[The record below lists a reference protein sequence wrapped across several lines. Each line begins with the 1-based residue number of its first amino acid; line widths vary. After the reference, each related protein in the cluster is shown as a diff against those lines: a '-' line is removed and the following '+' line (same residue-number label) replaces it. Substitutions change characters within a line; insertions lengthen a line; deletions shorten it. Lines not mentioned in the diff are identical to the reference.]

1 MAMTRSTLN
10 LGRDIYMDVITDA
23 GEGADRSYE
32 YCLNV
37 FSTTQDHEDFKLIDA
52 FGYASPTNEGAA
64 YLTEDR
70 SELYTAAFYWQKYTH
85 GYGWTEEAKY
95 TDQFNKLEE
104 SGRLVVEA
112 IEDTRAKS
120 CSDMFNNGFNTTS
133 YAGIDTVS
141 LFHTTHPT
149 NGGTT
154 WSNRPST
161 DIALSANAF
170 GQAIQEMMQV
180 KDSKNRPV
188 RSTPKGVVLRVPA
201 ALYMTAKTI
210 EATTRGRPGTAD
222 NDAAVQR
229 EFLNSIFMDQQLTS
243 TTAWFL
249 TDADKSRL
257 GLKLMTGLPRETTMD
272 PQPGYGKAFFYTR
285 DSWVAFWTHA
295 RHTWGTTGA

>member
-32 YCLNV
+32 YCFNT

-52 FGYASPTNEGAA
+52 FGYASVTNEAAA
-64 YLTEDR
+64 YDTEER
-70 SELYTAAFYWQKYTH
+70 SELYTAAYSWIKYTK

-104 SGRLVVEA
+104 NGRLVVEA

-120 CSDMFNNGFNTTS
+120 AADVFNNGFNTTS

-141 LFHTTHPT
+141 LFHTAHPT

-154 WSNRPST
+154 WANRPTT
-161 DIALSANAF
+161 DIALNATNF
-170 GQAIQEMMQV
+170 GQAIQEMMKT

-188 RSTPKGVVLRVPA
+188 RSTPKGVVLRIPA
-201 ALYMTAKTI
+201 DLYMTAKTI
-210 EATTRGRPGTAD
+210 EDTVRGKPGVAD

-229 EFLNSIFMDQQLTS
+229 EFLNSVFMDQQLTS
-243 TTAWFL
+243 ATAWFL

-257 GLKLMTGLPRETTMD
+257 GLKIMTGLPRETTMD
-272 PQPGYGKAFFYTR
+272 PQPGYGKVYFYTR
-285 DSWVAFWTHA
+285 DSWVMFWTHA